1 LNREQLEHVLRA
13 ATDIVAGADL
23 LIIGSQAILAAGD
36 ESALPIEATR
46 SIEVDL
52 AFFDDPDEEH
62 ADAIDGAI
70 GELSRFHATF
80 GYYGQGVSL
89 TTAVLPDGWIS
100 RLIELSSGR
109 PGSRVRTLEPHDCVV
124 SKLVA
129 NRDKDRSFA
138 RALLAAGIV
147 DPDRL
152 VERVNLL
159 PNTVEEPRRRAM
171 VEWVRRTSIDAAPY

>member
-1 LNREQLEHVLRA
+1 MNREQLNHVLRA
-13 ATDIVAGADL
+13 ASDIVAGADM
-23 LIIGSQAILAAGD
+23 LIIGSQAILAAED

-52 AFFDDPDEEH
+52 AFFDDPNEEH

-70 GELSRFHATF
+70 GELSRFHETF

-89 TTAVLPDGWIS
+89 STAVLPEGWIA
-100 RLIELSSGR
+100 RLIELSSR
-109 PGSRVRTLEPHDCVV
+109 SARSRVRTLEPHDCVV

-138 RALLAAGIV
+138 RALLAAGII
-147 DPDRL
+147 DPNLL

-159 PNTVEEPRRRAM
+159 PNTVDEPTRRAM
-171 VEWVRRTSIDAAPY
+171 VEWVRRTSTGAAAY